1 VSSPRIDHVSVT
13 TSDLERSVAF
23 YRDVL
28 GLTVLGRGEADEPEL
43 SDLLALANVRVGWA
57 ELDLGAGQILELL
70 EYRNP
75 VGDPLEPSP
84 NRPGATHLGLGVD
97 DISSYQA
104 RLVDADAL
112 ISPDVV
118 TLTEDTEWKGTR
130 TLYARDPDGVT
141 IELVER
147 ERRIVVIPEA
157 EEPSPAATEPT

>member
-13 TSDLERSVAF
+13 TSDVERSVAF

-28 GLTVLGRGEADEPEL
+28 GLAVLGQGEAGEPEL
-43 SDLLALANVRVGWA
+43 SDLLALANVRVRWA

-75 VGDPLEPSP
+75 AGDPLEPTP

-97 DISSYQA
+97 DIASYRA
-104 RLVDADAL
+104 RLASAGAL

-130 TLYARDPDGVT
+130 ALYARDPDGVT

-147 ERRIVVIPEA
+147 ERRIVVLPEA
-157 EEPSPAATEPT
+157 EEPSTTATEPT